1 MKPSAALVDT
11 LYAEML
17 ARIKEDDQTV
27 PYRRGDYF
35 YYSRT
40 EQGKQYPILCRKL
53 GSVDAPEEVTLDLN
67 ALAAGHPFFALG
79 MAVVS
84 DDGHLLAYTTD
95 LTGFRQ
101 YTLSRQGSAHRRAP
115 ARSHREGRVD
125 RVGRRRPDAVL
136 RHGGRGQAPVPALP
150 PRARRSRGRSRLRG
164 DGRAV
169 QPGRR
174 AHAEPPLSARH
185 LRELH
190 DHRGALSR
198 RRRDRCAVD
207 AHPAPG
213 AGSRVP
219 RRALDGRGRGRALLH
234 PHQWRRPAELSP
246 RHRARGGSAPGELDR
261 AHRAPRRRD
270 ARGRRGLRH
279 APRGSRAGRWA
290 EPPPGDDT
298 RRRRRASHRVPGARV
313 RGVAR
318 PQPGV
323 RGILVP
329 VSLPVARHAALGVR
343 LRRGGRAAR
352 SCSSRWR
359 CSAATI
365 RRATASSACTR
376 RPPTAPA
383 SPSPS
388 SAAPTRRA
396 TARARSCSRA
406 TAPTASRCP

>member
-1 MKPSAALVDT
+1 MHGDRRADDYFWLRGKDDPEVMAYLRAENAHTEAVMKPSAALVDT

-27 PYRRGDYF
+27 PYRRGDHF

-40 EQGKQYPILCRKL
+40 EQGKQYPILCRKM

-101 YTLSRQGSAHRRAP
+101 YTLSVKDLRTGALLP
-115 ARSHREGRVD
+115 D
-125 RVGRRRPDAVL
+125 RIEKVVSIAWAADDRTLFYVTEDAAKRPYRLYRHVLGAAADDLVYEETDALFNLGVE
-136 RHGGRGQAPVPALP
+136 RT
-150 PRARRSRGRSRLRG
+150 RSRRYLLATSASFTTTEVRY
-164 DGRAV
+164 
-169 QPGRR
+169 
-174 AHAEPPLSARH
+174 HAAAET
-185 LRELH
+185 
-190 DHRGALSR
+190 GAPWTLIL
-198 RRRDRCAVD
+198 
-207 AHPAPG
+207 APG

-246 RHRARGGSAPGELDR
+246 RHRARGGSAPFELDR

-270 ARGRRGLRH
+270 ARGRRGVRH
-279 APRGSRAGRWA
+279 APRGPRAGRWA
-290 EPPPGDDT
+290 EPPAGDDT

-323 RGILVP
+323 RRILVP
-329 VSLPVARHAALGVR
+329 VALPVARHAALGVR
-343 LRRGGRAAR
+343 L
-352 SCSSRWR
+352 
-359 CSAATI
+359 
-365 RRATASSACTR
+365 
-376 RPPTAPA
+376 
-383 SPSPS
+383 
-388 SAAPTRRA
+388 
-396 TARARSCSRA
+396 
-406 TAPTASRCP
+406 